1 MKQVP
6 GTCFIKDKASDY
18 LLPEN
23 DESQQEDK
31 YLPFEWHKLHVLLN
45 YVYFLWLNHI
55 IMK

>member
-1 MKQVP
+1 MKQVS

-31 YLPFEWHKLHVLLN
+31 YLPFE
-45 YVYFLWLNHI
+45 
-55 IMK
+55 